1 MSSCRVWCGVSCIAI
16 LLGSSLVSGDCR
28 VFQVLPHGVVVVAAL
43 LGLVQ
48 FVAISVV
55 GGVQ

>member
-1 MSSCRVWCGVSCIAI
+1 VSSRRVWCGVSCIAI
-16 LLGSSLVSGDCR
+16 LLGSSLVSGDHQ
-28 VFQVLPHGVVVVAAL
+28 VFRVLPCGVAVVAAL